1 MNNTQMLVM
10 VVVIIWFITLLS
22 FGNTTQNTIQEDHEN
37 FHRMLWAASI
47 LTALAGLGWCL
58 FHLYK

>member
-22 FGNTTQNTIQEDHEN
+22 FGNTTQNSVQEDHEN
-37 FHRMLWAASI
+37 FRMMLLAASI
-47 LTALAGLGWCL
+47 LTVLAGLGWCL
-58 FHLYK
+58 FHFSK